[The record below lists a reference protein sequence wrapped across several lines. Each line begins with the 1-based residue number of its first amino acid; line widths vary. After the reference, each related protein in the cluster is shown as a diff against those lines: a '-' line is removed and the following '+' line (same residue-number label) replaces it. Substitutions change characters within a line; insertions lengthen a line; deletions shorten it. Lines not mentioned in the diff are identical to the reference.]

1 VEQARVGDKVKINI
15 TSAKVQRNILLLI
28 LSCAAAYCLIEDDCS
43 LLTPDQ
49 SAYRYYQSGDYVAAA
64 ERYADPMWKG
74 AALFRQGEFKQA
86 AGVFA
91 GYDTAE
97 SAYNHGNALVMQG
110 KYEEAAARYE
120 RALELHPDWEE
131 AEVNLEIARARAD
144 LLKQEGGVGT
154 GGKLGAD
161 EIVFSKGK
169 SDPAAGDETVEGNKK
184 LSDSDFQAMW
194 LRNVQTKPA
203 DFLRSKFA
211 YQHALGN
218 QSENEKSPE

>member
-1 VEQARVGDKVKINI
+1 VGDKVKINI

-28 LSCAAAYCLIEDDCS
+28 LSCAAAYCLVEGDCS

-49 SAYRYYQSGDYVAAA
+49 SAYRDYQSGDYAAAA

-86 AGVFA
+86 AGIFA

-110 KYEEAAARYE
+110 KYGDAAARYE

-161 EIVFSKGK
+161 EIVYSKGK
-169 SDPAAGDETVEGNKK
+169 SDPAASEESVEGSKK
-184 LSDSDFQAMW
+184 LDDSDFQAMW

-211 YQHALGN
+211 YQHTLGKQPGN
-218 QSENEKSPE
+218 GKDPE

>member
-1 VEQARVGDKVKINI
+1 
-15 TSAKVQRNILLLI
+15 
-28 LSCAAAYCLIEDDCS
+28 
-43 LLTPDQ
+43 
-49 SAYRYYQSGDYVAAA
+49 
-64 ERYADPMWKG
+64 MWKG

-86 AGVFA
+86 AGIFA

-110 KYEEAAARYE
+110 KYGDAAARYE

-161 EIVFSKGK
+161 EIVYSKGK
-169 SDPAAGDETVEGNKK
+169 SDPAASEESVEGSKK
-184 LSDSDFQAMW
+184 LDDSDFQAMW

-211 YQHALGN
+211 YQHTLGKQPGN
-218 QSENEKSPE
+218 GKDPE